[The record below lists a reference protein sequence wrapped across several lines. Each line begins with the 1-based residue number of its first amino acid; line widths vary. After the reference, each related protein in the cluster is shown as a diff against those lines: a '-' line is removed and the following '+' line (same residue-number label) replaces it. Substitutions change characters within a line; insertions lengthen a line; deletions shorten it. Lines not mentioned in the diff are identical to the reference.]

1 MLFKDYFYEGT
12 VKVPTEEIRKWVD
25 SHFEEFVTKLKE
37 TLKTGYNTDIED
49 YLILTNPYTNEKM
62 EIPIEIQKN
71 ILSSNESGSLLRFDA
86 VNRRVLI
93 NATNFYNE
101 YKRNL
106 KDGFISGLI
115 HELTHA
121 IDPGVANKKKKFTP
135 GSYDDLVN
143 SDIEMVALNREYIDR
158 IKHLS
163 DNKRLLAFDKIR
175 KGKPL
180 GIREIDDYLSSLNPE
195 NKRKFISQL
204 VKEVLRLL

>member
-1 MLFKDYFYEGT
+1 MIFKDYFYEGM

-25 SHFEEFVTKLKE
+25 SHYEEFVVKLKE
-37 TLKTGYNTDIED
+37 TLTKGYNTDIED

-62 EIPIEIQKN
+62 EIPIEIQKT
-71 ILSSNESGSLLRFDA
+71 ILSSNEAGSLLRFDA

-93 NATNFYNE
+93 NATNFYND

-106 KDGFISGLI
+106 KDGLISGLI

-121 IDPGVANKKKKFTP
+121 IDPGVANKKKKFAP
-135 GSYDDLVN
+135 GSYDDVVN
-143 SDIEMVALNREYIDR
+143 SDIETVAFNREYIDR
-158 IKHLS
+158 IKHLP
-163 DNKRLLAFDKIR
+163 DNKKLLVFDKIR

-180 GIREIDDYLSSLNPE
+180 GIKDIDDYISSLNPE

-204 VKEVLRLL
+204 VKEVL